1 MFYISTDDAVKKIME
16 LGQGC
21 LLAKVDIEHAYRNI
35 PVRPIVTG
43 DDMERKIYVDTMLPF
58 GLRSAPKIFSALADA
73 LEWILLERG
82 VSVCLHYLDGFLTV
96 GRANSEECEHNLQLI
111 KRVCEFAFEARKN

>member
-1 MFYISTDDAVKKIME
+1 ME

-21 LLAKVDIEHAYRNI
+21 LLAKVDIEHAYYRNI

-58 GLRSAPKIFSALADA
+58 GLRSTPKIFSAVADA

-82 VSVCLHYLDGFLTV
+82 VAICMPSLPRRFFKSWEGKLRGM
-96 GRANSEECEHNLQLI
+96 
-111 KRVCEFAFEARKN
+111 